1 MEITHNTD
9 DSVTDLT
16 SLGEGKEIKKKR
28 GIVIFIPRLSW
39 TLQLDSFCKSA
50 FKAQPQKVQVMYL
63 CWRYSHQCAYVHD
76 GEHVSELLSL
86 C

>member
-28 GIVIFIPRLSW
+28 G
-39 TLQLDSFCKSA
+39 
-50 FKAQPQKVQVMYL
+50 
-63 CWRYSHQCAYVHD
+63 
-76 GEHVSELLSL
+76 G
-86 C
+86 